1 MIDYAVFSA
10 PVVLCSTAAIGF
22 QLLLRFILERLV
34 DRFLVVSFWKVVLQF
49 VSEFSVICGAA
60 GKVDPVRLLFLNV
73 PFFLDVLVDELV
85 YVSNSGSPSSRS
97 ASNSVS

>member
-10 PVVLCSTAAIGF
+10 PVVLCSTAPVGF
-22 QLLLRFILERLV
+22 QLLLRFVLERLV

-49 VSEFSVICGAA
+49 KSEFSVIRGAA
-60 GKVDPVRLLFLNV
+60 GKVDPVWLLFFDVL
-73 PFFLDVLVDELV
+73 FFLYVLVDEFV
-85 YVSNSGSPSSRS
+85 YFRDSGSPSSRS